1 MSDPKPLAPHTL
13 QTAVATMVERLLIE
27 ASLPAKGKD
36 PIKRH
41 LAREQLATI
50 VGSLT
55 MRDLPDDTDQCK
67 ALSNFNQ
74 APQQTKIWGGYL
86 GQ

>member
-1 MSDPKPLAPHTL
+1 MASHPLAPHAL
-13 QTAVATMVERLLIE
+13 QTAVATMVQRLIIE
-27 ASLPAKGKD
+27 ASQPDKH
-36 PIKRH
+36 PHNIKRH

-50 VGSLT
+50 VGTLT
-55 MRDLPDDTDQCK
+55 MRDLPDNTDQCK
-67 ALSNFNQ
+67 ALSAFNR